1 MARGKLP
8 PDDGIVRVGC
18 ERRRAGSMTLVYGI
32 GEALIHLIAK
42 ELKKRCGA
50 GGAIKEG
57 VIELQGD
64 HRDAVAAYLA
74 ERNLRAKRM
83 GG

>member
-1 MARGKLP
+1 MARGKPP
-8 PDDGIVRVGC
+8 PDDGVIRVGC

-32 GEALIHLIAK
+32 GDTIIHLIIK
-42 ELKKRCGA
+42 DLKKRCGA
-50 GGAIKEG
+50 GGAIKGG

-64 HRDAVAAYLA
+64 HRDAVSAYLA
-74 ERNLRAKRM
+74 ERNLRTKRM